1 MNPKG
6 SDCPPLLSLHQ
17 ISKSFGKVCVLEGV
31 SFEGYFGEIVA
42 LVGENGAGKSTLM
55 KIISG
60 VWPDG
65 SFSGSLKI
73 LGDTVRFFSP
83 KDAQNKGI
91 SIIHQELHLVSELS
105 IAENIFLGR
114 EPHSHGIID
123 WKELFKNTTSYL
135 KDLHLSL
142 SPETPVK
149 QLSVGEKQLV
159 EIAKA
164 LSLKAQILIL
174 DEPTSALSEK
184 ETQKLF
190 EVIKKLKKEGV
201 LCLYISHKLSE
212 VFELSDRICVLRD
225 GKLVSSTPTSQT
237 TSDQIISD
245 MVGRTLSQIFPERKL
260 SPGQE
265 VLRLHHLSCKDTQGH
280 PILKD
285 VSLNVHEGEILG
297 LSGLMGAGRSELI
310 LTLFGATPFTIE
322 GEIYLFGSPFHPTS
336 PKNAIEAGLA
346 LLTEDRKLSGMIPQR
361 PIRDNMTLASLKQ
374 FSTKKVIDQA
384 QEKTMVERFITQ
396 FKIKTQTQ
404 ETEIAHLS
412 GGNQQ
417 KVLLARW
424 LLTQPKVLFLD
435 EPTRGVDVGAKTEIY
450 QLICELASQGT
461 AIILISS
468 ELPEVLKL
476 SDRIA
481 VLNQGKLTGILDH
494 SLATQEKIMSLATC

>member
-1 MNPKG
+1 TL
-6 SDCPPLLSLHQ
+6 PLLSLRQ
-17 ISKSFGKVCVLEGV
+17 ISKSFGKVCVLEDI
-31 SFEGYFGEIVA
+31 SFEGQPGEIVA
-42 LVGENGAGKSTLM
+42 MVGENGAGKSTLM
-55 KIISG
+55 NIISG
-60 VWPDG
+60 VWPYG
-65 SFSGSLKI
+65 SFSGNLKI
-73 LGDTVRFFSP
+73 LGETVRFLSP

-114 EPHSHGIID
+114 EPHRWGIID
-123 WKELFKNTTSYL
+123 WQALFKNTHAQL
-135 KDLHLSL
+135 KELDLPL
-142 SPETPVK
+142 SPKTAVK
-149 QLSVGEKQLV
+149 HLSVGEKQLV

-174 DEPTSALSEK
+174 DEPTSALTEK

-190 EVIKKLKKEGV
+190 KALKKLKEEGV

-212 VFELSDRICVLRD
+212 VFEISDRICVLRD
-225 GKLVSSTPTSQT
+225 GKLVSSYQTPQT
-237 TSDQIISD
+237 TSDQVISD
-245 MVGRTLSQIFPERKL
+245 MVGRTISEIFPERKISL
-260 SPGQE
+260 GKE
-265 VLRLHHLSCKDTQGH
+265 ALRLTHLNCRDENGN

-285 VSLNVHEGEILG
+285 ISLSVHEGEILG
-297 LSGLMGAGRSELI
+297 IAGIMGAGRSELI
-310 LTLFGATPFTIE
+310 FTLFGATPFSIE
-322 GEIYLFGSPFHPTS
+322 GELSLFGRSFRPASPRY
-336 PKNAIEAGLA
+336 AIEAGLA

-374 FSTKKVIDQA
+374 FSNQKIINGK
-384 QEKTMVERFITQ
+384 QEETRVERFITQ
-396 FKIKTQTQ
+396 FKIKTQNQ
-404 ETEIAHLS
+404 ETEIVHLS

-424 LLTQPKVLFLD
+424 LLTKPKVLFLD
-435 EPTRGVDVGAKTEIY
+435 EPTRGVDVGAKAEIY
-450 QLICELASQGT
+450 HLIGELASQGV

-494 SLATQEKIMSLATC
+494 TLATQEKIMSLATC